1 MLLLQVWANPEKYL
15 SKHGGKGVLRYLCTP
30 QIKPDKT
37 GLKFTQKEDL
47 NSGRKH
53 NTNKPG

>member
-1 MLLLQVWANPEKYL
+1 MAGREFYATFAVPKI
-15 SKHGGKGVLRYLCTP
+15 R
-30 QIKPDKT
+30 PDKT

-53 NTNKPG
+53 NTTKPGCSRSSCNST